1 MKINGWR
8 KSRDFFVTSRC
19 NSRILMMHTTLKILI
34 STVVFPWSLQTN
46 ASTLTLKE
54 EPDSL
59 EMELQEVVVTE
70 RRTLGKL
77 RGTSLNTEVI
87 SASDLK
93 RAACCNLGESFT
105 TNPSVD
111 VSYSDAATGARQIKL
126 LGLSGSY
133 VQMLTENIPNFR
145 GAAGPFGLGYIAG
158 PWMQSIQVSKGA
170 SSVKNGYESIT
181 GQINVEMKK
190 PQLEPSLSVNMYAD
204 HLGKLEGNFD
214 GNIHLGDKWSTGLLL
229 HGENSFKAHDMNDDG
244 FADAPRVRQFSG
256 MNRWAYLGTSYVFQ
270 AAVKYLDERRK
281 SGQIAHGA
289 HYTDPYIIDID
300 TRRVEAFTKNA
311 YIFDRENDGNVA
323 MIASMSFHDQNAD
336 YGRKLYDVIQ
346 REAYVSAMFERKW
359 LDRHSLSTGL
369 SMVYDNYRQHLR
381 PSNVPDTPVED
392 INSHEMTYGAYG
404 QYTLNIDNRLIAMAG
419 VRGDHSSRYGWMFTP
434 RLHVRYNIMDPLSL
448 QLSAGRGYHSPQPLA
463 EYHYLLASS
472 RSLIIEKD
480 LKQESAWNFGTG
492 VTSSLRLFGRSLGLS
507 AEYYYTR
514 FSNQLLLNLDAD
526 PHAAIIGNLG
536 GRSYSHTFQIE
547 ASYNILPDLN
557 FSAAYRLT
565 DVQANYGDGMRQKPL
580 TSRNKGLLTL
590 GWTPDMGLWQLDITC
605 ALNGSGRNPDPYTTA
620 DGTLSWE
627 KRYHPYA
634 QLNAQLTRNF
644 RHWSI
649 YVGGENL
656 TGYRQKCPIIDA
668 ADPWGPNFDAT
679 MVHAPIHGAMIYAG
693 FRYNFTQYL

>member
-1 MKINGWR
+1 MN
-8 KSRDFFVTSRC
+8 
-19 NSRILMMHTTLKILI
+19 RILKNIFLLTSLTASLHCQSTTL
-34 STVVFPWSLQTN
+34 T
-46 ASTLTLKE
+46 E

-59 EMELQEVVVTE
+59 GLELQEVVISE

-77 RGTSLNTEVI
+77 RGRATNTEVI

-181 GQINVEMKK
+181 GQINIEMKK
-190 PQLEPSLSVNMYAD
+190 PQLDPSLAVNVYAD
-204 HLGKLEGNFD
+204 HMGKLEGNFD
-214 GNIHLGDKWSTGLLL
+214 GNIHLGDKWSTGILL
-229 HGENSFKAHDMNDDG
+229 HGENSFKTHDENDDG
-244 FADAPRVRQFSG
+244 FADSPRLRQFAG

-281 SGQIAHGA
+281 SGQIAHGR
-289 HYTDPYIIDID
+289 HYTDPYVIDIT

-311 YIFDRENDGNVA
+311 YIFDRDNDGNVA
-323 MIASMSFHDQNAD
+323 MIASMSFHDQNAG
-336 YGRKLYDVIQ
+336 YGRKLYDVVQ

-359 LDRHSLSTGL
+359 NDLHSLSTGL
-369 SMVYDNYRQHLR
+369 SMVYDNYHQHLR
-381 PSNVPDTPVED
+381 ASNAPDAETAD
-392 INSHEMTYGAYG
+392 INSHEMTSGAYG
-404 QYTLNIDNRLIAMAG
+404 QYTLNIDNSLIVMTG
-419 VRGDHSSRYGWMFTP
+419 IRGDYSSRYGWMFTP

-448 QLSAGRGYHSPQPLA
+448 QLSAGRGYRSPQPLA
-463 EYHYLLASS
+463 EYHYMLASS
-472 RSLIIEKD
+472 RSLIIED
-480 LKQESAWNFGTG
+480 NLRQESAWNFGAG
-492 VTSSLRLFGRSLGLS
+492 VTSSLRLFGRSLSLS
-507 AEYYYTR
+507 GEYYYTR
-514 FSNQLLLNLDAD
+514 FTDQLLLDLDTD

-547 ASYNILPDLN
+547 ASYNILSDLN
-557 FSAAYRLT
+557 FSASYRLT

-590 GWTPDMGLWQLDITC
+590 GYTPNMGLWQLDITC
-605 ALNGSGRNPDPYTTA
+605 ALNGKGRNPEPYTTA
-620 DGTLSWE
+620 DGSLSWE
-627 KRYHPYA
+627 KYYHPYA

-656 TGYRQKCPIIDA
+656 TGYRQKRPIIDA
-668 ADPWGPNFDAT
+668 ANPWGPNFDAT
-679 MVHAPIHGAMIYAG
+679 MVHAPIHGAMVYAG
-693 FRYNFTQYL
+693 FRYNFTKFL

>member
-1 MKINGWR
+1 MNTLSKIFIPMTMVL
-8 KSRDFFVTSRC
+8 SQAQSV
-19 NSRILMMHTTLKILI
+19 
-34 STVVFPWSLQTN
+34 
-46 ASTLTLKE
+46 ASTLVE
-54 EPDSL
+54 EPDTIGL
-59 EMELQEVVVTE
+59 ELQEVVVSE

-170 SSVKNGYESIT
+170 SSVKNGFESIT

-190 PQLEPSLSVNMYAD
+190 PQLEPSLSVNAYAD
-204 HLGKLEGNFD
+204 HLGKAEGNFD
-214 GNIHLGDKWSTGLLL
+214 GNIHIGDKWSTALLL
-229 HGENSFKAHDMNDDG
+229 HGENSFKAHDENDDG
-244 FADAPRVRQFSG
+244 FADSPRIHQFAG

-281 SGQIAHGA
+281 SGQIAHVH

-311 YIFDRENDGNVA
+311 YIFDRDNDGNVA
-323 MIASMSFHDQNAD
+323 MIASMNFHDQHAD

-359 LDRHSLSTGL
+359 NNLHSLSTGL
-369 SMVYDNYRQHLR
+369 SMVYDNYRQLLR
-381 PSNVPDTPVED
+381 ASNLTDAAID
-392 INSHEMTYGAYG
+392 HINSHEMTYGAYG
-404 QYTLNIDNRLIAMAG
+404 QYTLNVDNRLIAMAG

-434 RLHVRYNIMDPLSL
+434 RLHVRYNVMDPLSL
-448 QLSAGRGYHSPQPLA
+448 QLSAGRGYHSPQSLA

-472 RSLIIEKD
+472 RKLVIEKD

-492 VTSSLRLFGRSLGLS
+492 VTSNLRMFGRSLGLS

-514 FSNQLLLNLDAD
+514 FTDQLLLNLDEN

-547 ASYNILPDLN
+547 ASYNILSDLN

-565 DVQANYGDGMRQKPL
+565 DVKANYGNGMRQKPL

-590 GWTPDMGLWQLDITC
+590 GYTPNMGLWQLDITC
-605 ALNGSGRNPDPYTTA
+605 ALNGGGRNPDPYMTA
-620 DGTLSWE
+620 DGQPSWSE
-627 KRYHPYA
+627 RYHPYA

-649 YVGGENL
+649 YIGGENI
-656 TGYRQKCPIIDA
+656 TGYRQKKPIIDA
-668 ADPWGPNFDAT
+668 SDPWGPNFDAT
-679 MVHAPIHGAMIYAG
+679 MVHAPIHGAMFYAG
-693 FRYNFTQYL
+693 VRYNFTKFM

>member
-1 MKINGWR
+1 MNH
-8 KSRDFFVTSRC
+8 VLNT
-19 NSRILMMHTTLKILI
+19 ILLAGSFLASVPY
-34 STVVFPWSLQTN
+34 STASAQTV
-46 ASTLTLKE
+46 

-145 GAAGPFGLGYIAG
+145 GAAGPFGLGYMAG

-181 GQINVEMKK
+181 GQINIEMKK
-190 PQLEPSLSVNMYAD
+190 PQLDPGLAVNVYAD
-204 HLGKLEGNFD
+204 HLGKVEGNFD
-214 GNIHLGDKWSTGLLL
+214 GNIHLGDKWSAGLLL
-229 HGENSFKAHDMNDDG
+229 HGENSFKAHDENDDG
-244 FADAPRVRQFSG
+244 FADAPRIRQFAG

-281 SGQIAHGA
+281 SGQIAHGH
-289 HYTDPYIIDID
+289 HYADPYIIDID

-323 MIASMSFHDQNAD
+323 MIASMTFHDQDAG
-336 YGRKLYDVIQ
+336 YGRKLYDVVQ
-346 REAYVSAMFERKW
+346 RDAYVSAMFERKW
-359 LDRHSLSTGL
+359 NDLHALSTGL
-369 SMVYDNYRQHLR
+369 SMVYDNYRQLLR
-381 PSNVPDTPVED
+381 PSNSEGTVTEH

-404 QYTLNIDNRLIAMAG
+404 QYTLNVDNRLIAMAG

-434 RLHVRYNIMDPLSL
+434 RLHLRYNIMDPLSL
-448 QLSAGRGYHSPQPLA
+448 QLSAGRGYHSPHPLA

-472 RSLIIEKD
+472 RSLIIEKN

-492 VTSSLRLFGRSLGLS
+492 VTSNLRMFGKSLGLS

-514 FSNQLLLNLDAD
+514 FTNQLLLNLDYD
-526 PHAAIIGNLG
+526 PHAAIIGNLD
-536 GRSYSHTFQIE
+536 GRSYSHTFQVE
-547 ASYNILPDLN
+547 ASYNILSDLN
-557 FSAAYRLT
+557 FTAAYRLT
-565 DVQANYGDGMRQKPL
+565 DVKANYGNGMRQKPL

-590 GWTPDMGLWQLDITC
+590 AYSPNMGLWQLDITC
-605 ALNGSGRNPDPYTTA
+605 ALNGSGRNPDPYTTP
-620 DGTLSWE
+620 DGQLSWE
-627 KRYHPYA
+627 RTYHPYA

-644 RHWSI
+644 RHWSLYI
-649 YVGGENL
+649 GGENL
-656 TGYRQKCPIIDA
+656 TGYRQKHPIIDA
-668 ADPWGPNFDAT
+668 ANPWGADFDAT
-679 MVHAPIHGAMIYAG
+679 MVHAPIHGAMVYAG
-693 FRYNFTQYL
+693 FRYNFTKYL